1 MKEKKP
7 DEKLG
12 TEQEGVFDRE
22 LTQSQSDL
30 FVYIS
35 ALMGN
40 AESARDILQETN
52 LVLCR
57 ESERY
62 DPARPFLPWAR
73 TIAYY
78 QVLSWR
84 KRNYRERLVFDDTLL
99 DEVAASLNEE
109 TSLPHAQ
116 LDALEGCLKKLPERM
131 RSLFEARYAQGLRV
145 DKLAAACGRPP
156 NAVAAS
162 LYRIR
167 QLLSACVEEAL
178 GGGSYVNR

>member
-1 MKEKKP
+1 MTKETSR
-7 DEKLG
+7 DEK
-12 TEQEGVFDRE
+12 QKEGVFDGE
-22 LTQSQSDL
+22 LTRSQSDL

-35 ALMGN
+35 ALTGN

-52 LVLCR
+52 VVLCR
-57 ESERY
+57 EAERY
-62 DPARPFLPWAR
+62 DPGRPFLPWAR
-73 TIAYY
+73 TVAYY

-84 KRNYRERLVFDDTLL
+84 KRNYRERLVFDDALL
-99 DEVAASLNEE
+99 EDVAEALNEE
-109 TSLPHAQ
+109 TPVPHAQ

-145 DKLAAACGRPP
+145 DKLAVTCGLAP

-167 QLLSACVEEAL
+167 QLLRACVEEAL

>member
-1 MKEKKP
+1 MIMMKATKRDGK
-7 DEKLG
+7 
-12 TEQEGVFDRE
+12 QAEGVFDRE
-22 LTQSQSDL
+22 LTQSQSEL

-40 AESARDILQETN
+40 AEVARDILQETN

-57 ESERY
+57 EAERY
-62 DPARPFLPWAR
+62 DSARPFLPWAR

-84 KRNYRERLVFDDTLL
+84 KRNVRERLVFDDTLL
-99 DEVAASLNEE
+99 DEVAAALNEE
-109 TSLPHAQ
+109 TSAPAAQ

-131 RSLFEARYAQGLRV
+131 RNLFEARYAQGLRV
-145 DKLAAACGRPP
+145 DKLAAACGRAP